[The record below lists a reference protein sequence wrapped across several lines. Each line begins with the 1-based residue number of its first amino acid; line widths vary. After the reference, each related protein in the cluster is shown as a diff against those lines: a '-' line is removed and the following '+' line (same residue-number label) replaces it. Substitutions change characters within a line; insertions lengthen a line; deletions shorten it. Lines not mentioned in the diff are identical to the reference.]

1 MAPIATAE
9 LEKTSSRSSN
19 DSVLPSATADKRL
32 KAFWCEHGH
41 PYSDKFADSSLTS
54 LPSLLEY
61 NAKTRGNE
69 IGFLYPEEN
78 TFRKVSWIEF
88 NDLVKALAASYADV
102 FNAQVVAGIANAKQP
117 AVALLGVGHT
127 FQYFATQ
134 LALVRLGLRV
144 LLLSPSNAT
153 AARDHLLDACDVG
166 GIVAEEQLLQ
176 TVQDLNMPVAKLLSR
191 PTAESLTGVKDVLAF
206 VPTDPWNSHSF
217 VIHSSGTTGLPKPII
232 HTHRSMMLIAR
243 MYRLFPEFYISNW
256 YLAFPLFHIAGIS
269 IALSGLPNGLA
280 LTFPPTNWPPA
291 PGSILSAWR
300 ELEAI
305 NMPADCL
312 HCAPAVIED
321 LYEYIKDTNAKD
333 FSPLVRL
340 KVLQPGGASL
350 APSLLE
356 RLVELGCN
364 VKTTYGSTE
373 IGPPWRTM
381 PHTRDNAHCYRV
393 KNLFPENN
401 FLEMQSIGNGMF
413 EPVVYKGFPLA
424 AELWPSE
431 SSPNPY
437 RTNDLFVEIPP
448 GSGLFTLQGRK
459 DDLLVH
465 SNGEKTNALPLQMAL
480 DGCPEM
486 QKAAVFGTGKPCTAA
501 IVQPSITTRGE
512 LSSDEAILRAV
523 EACNQSLPSHSQIHR
538 TMVHILRDGLVLPVT
553 PKGSVRRKEAES
565 LYREELERLYRTLE
579 DGGPENAMREDDENL
594 SNEAFVLQCVR
605 KALQVDN
612 VSPTASFYNL
622 GLDSQKAV
630 RLRSSLLKRFGRFPL
645 MYIFEYSTLEKLI
658 GKLSRPQVVSSA
670 ESLRATHHRW
680 IQSTIEKYTREME
693 SWPPLT
699 ERREK
704 PVDGEII
711 YLTGATGSLGNA
723 LLESFVANKNV
734 RKIYCAIRGS
744 KERLQDALRSRGYAS
759 SVYNSPKIE
768 VVSYE
773 MSDSHLGLEH
783 QTYSALATE
792 VTLVLHNAWKMDFNT
807 PVHEFEQDCLQSA
820 MHLMRFANTGCS
832 KRFAFSSSVAT
843 HLGPAAAGTE
853 VAEVEMAND
862 PNLASDT
869 GYAQS
874 KFVVEILAQSFARH
888 TGLSV
893 AVLRIGQLCGHSKLA
908 AWNETEMFPIMINT
922 GLTNLKAMPILE
934 GQMVDWLPVDTC
946 AATIDSLLIAGLSPK
961 PSGPADVADTL
972 SRSHVHNL
980 VNPRALP
987 WENFLN
993 VLKEASGI
1001 EFDRVPMSEWVIRL
1015 QALSESGTEV
1025 PGTRLLSFFQDM
1037 ASAGNDSGPVFSTHK
1052 TCRYAPV
1059 LANVGTID
1067 VQLMKRYLEE
1077 WPLAGA

>member
-1 MAPIATAE
+1 MAPIATVD

-32 KAFWCEHGH
+32 KALWYEHGH

-54 LPSLLEY
+54 LPSLLEN
-61 NAKTRGNE
+61 NAKIRGDE
-69 IGFLYPEEN
+69 IGFLCPEEN

-102 FNAQVVAGIANAKQP
+102 FHAQVVAGIANAKQP
-117 AVALLGVGHT
+117 TVALLGVGHT

-153 AARDHLLDACDVG
+153 AARDHLLDACDVV

-176 TVQDLNMPVAKLLSR
+176 TVQDLDMPVAKLLSR
-191 PTAESLTGVKDVLAF
+191 PTAGSLTEEEDVLAF

-232 HTHRSMMLIAR
+232 HTHRSMLLIAR

-256 YLAFPLFHIAGIS
+256 FHIAGIS

-280 LTFPPTNWPPA
+280 LTFPPSNWPPA

-300 ELEAI
+300 GLEAI
-305 NMPADCL
+305 GMPADCL

-350 APSLLE
+350 EPSLLE

-393 KNLFPENN
+393 KNLFPENK

-413 EPVVYKGFPLA
+413 EPFVYKGFPLA

-431 SSPNPY
+431 SFPNPY
-437 RTNDLFVEIPP
+437 RTNDLFVEVPP

-480 DGCPEM
+480 DGYPQI

-501 IVQPSITTRGE
+501 ILQPSITAKDQ
-512 LSSDEAILRAV
+512 LSSDEDIMRAV

-565 LYREELERLYRTLE
+565 LYKNELEGLYRTLE
-579 DGGPENAMREDDENL
+579 DGGPENALREDDGNL
-594 SNEAFVLQCVR
+594 SNEAFVLQCVQ
-605 KALQVDN
+605 KALQVNN
-612 VSPTASFYNL
+612 VPPTASFYTL

-630 RLRSSLLKRFGRFPL
+630 QLRSSLLKRFGRFPL
-645 MYIFEYSTLEKLI
+645 MYIFEYSTLETLI
-658 GKLSRPQVVSSA
+658 GKLSRPQVESSA
-670 ESLRATHHRW
+670 ESLRVAHHRW
-680 IQSTIEKYTREME
+680 IQSTIEKYTREIE
-693 SWPPLT
+693 SWAPLT

-704 PVDGEII
+704 PVDGEIV

-723 LLESFVANKNV
+723 LLESFVADNNV

-744 KERLQDALRSRGYAS
+744 KERLKDALRSRGYAS

-773 MSDSHLGLEH
+773 ISNSHLGLEH

-820 MHLMRFANTGCS
+820 MHLMRFANTGCP

-853 VAEVEMAND
+853 VAEAEMAND
-862 PNLASDT
+862 PNLALDT

-888 TGLSV
+888 TGPSV

-908 AWNETEMFPIMINT
+908 AWNDTEMFPIMINT
-922 GLTNLKAMPILE
+922 GLTHLKAMPILE

-946 AATIDSLLIAGLSPK
+946 AASIDSLLIAGLSPQ
-961 PSGPADVADTL
+961 PSGPAGVADTL

-980 VNPRALP
+980 VNPRVLP
-987 WENFLN
+987 WNGFLN
-993 VLKEASGI
+993 VLEEASGI

-1015 QALSESGTEV
+1015 QALSESGEEV

-1037 ASAGNDSGPVFSTHK
+1037 VSGGNDSGAVFSTHK
-1052 TCRYAPV
+1052 TCRYAPL

-1067 VQLMKRYLEE
+1067 VQLMKRYLEK
-1077 WPLAGA
+1077 WSLAGA

>member
-1 MAPIATAE
+1 MAPIATAD

-19 DSVLPSATADKRL
+19 DSVLPSVTADKRL
-32 KAFWCEHGH
+32 QALWYEHGH

-61 NAKTRGNE
+61 NAKTRGDE
-69 IGFLYPEEN
+69 IGFLCPEDN

-88 NDLVKALAASYADV
+88 NNLVRALAASYAKI
-102 FNAQVVAGIANAKQP
+102 FHAQLVAGITNAKQP
-117 AVALLGVGHT
+117 TVALLGVGHT

-144 LLLSPSNAT
+144 LLLSPSNAAT
-153 AARDHLLDACDVG
+153 ARDHLLDACDVV

-176 TVQDLNMPVAKLLSR
+176 TVQDLDMPVAKLLSQ
-191 PTAESLTGVKDVLAF
+191 PTAESFTEGKDVLAF
-206 VPTDPWNSHSF
+206 APTDSWNSHSF

-300 ELEAI
+300 ELETLE
-305 NMPADCL
+305 MPADCL

-333 FSPLVRL
+333 FSPLIRL

-356 RLVELGCN
+356 KLVELGCN

-381 PHTRDNAHCYRV
+381 PHTRDNSHCYRV
-393 KNLFPENN
+393 KNLFPESK
-401 FLEMQSIGNGMF
+401 FLEMQPIGNGMF

-424 AELWPSE
+424 AELWPSA
-431 SSPNPY
+431 SSPDPY
-437 RTNDLFVEIPP
+437 RTNDLFVEVPP

-480 DGCPEM
+480 DGCPEI

-501 IVQPSITTRGE
+501 VIQPSITAKDHP
-512 LSSDEAILRAV
+512 SSDEDILRAV
-523 EACNQSLPSHSQIHR
+523 EACNQSLPNHSQIHR

-553 PKGSVRRKEAES
+553 PKGSVRRKEAEC
-565 LYREELERLYRTLE
+565 LFGKELEALYRTLE
-579 DGGPENAMREDDENL
+579 DGGPENTLRDYDKNL
-594 SNEAFVLQCVR
+594 SNEAYVLQCVR
-605 KALQVDN
+605 NALQVDI
-612 VSPTASFYNL
+612 VPPTASFYTL

-645 MYIFEYSTLEKLI
+645 MYIFEYSTLETLT
-658 GKLSRPQVVSSA
+658 GKLSRPQVESSA
-670 ESLRATHHRW
+670 DSLRAAHHCW

-693 SWPPLT
+693 SWPALT
-699 ERREK
+699 RRRENL
-704 PVDGEII
+704 VGGEII

-723 LLESFVANKNV
+723 LLESFVANSNV
-734 RKIYCAIRGS
+734 NKIYCAIRGS
-744 KERLQDALRSRGYAS
+744 KERLQDALRGRGYAS

-768 VVSYE
+768 VLSYE

-783 QTYSALATE
+783 LRYSDLAKE

-807 PVHEFEQDCLQSA
+807 PVHEFERDCLQSA
-820 MHLMRFANTGCS
+820 LHLMRFANTGCP

-853 VAEVEMAND
+853 VAEAEMAND
-862 PNLASDT
+862 PNLALDT

-893 AVLRIGQLCGHSKLA
+893 AVLRIGQLCAHSKLA

-922 GLTNLKAMPILE
+922 GLHHLKAMPVLE

-946 AATIDSLLIAGLSPK
+946 AASIDSLLVALK
-961 PSGPADVADTL
+961 PSAPADVPDTL

-980 VNPRALP
+980 VNPKVLP
-987 WENFLN
+987 WDNFLN
-993 VLKEASGI
+993 VLEKASSMH
-1001 EFDRVPMSEWVIRL
+1001 FDRIPMSEWVVRL
-1015 QALSESGTEV
+1015 QALSESGIEV

-1037 ASAGNDSGPVFSTHK
+1037 TSGGGDSGPVFLTQK

-1059 LANVGTID
+1059 LADVGTID
-1067 VQLMKRYLEE
+1067 VQLMKRYLEK
-1077 WPLAGA
+1077 WSLAGA

>member
-1 MAPIATAE
+1 MAPIATAD
-9 LEKTSSRSSN
+9 LEKTSSRSPN

-32 KAFWCEHGH
+32 KALWHEHGH

-61 NAKTRGNE
+61 NARTRGNE
-69 IGFLYPEEN
+69 IGFLSPEEN
-78 TFRKVSWIEF
+78 RFRKISWIEF
-88 NDLVKALAASYADV
+88 NDLVKALVASYSDV
-102 FNAQVVAGIANAKQP
+102 FHAQIAAGIATAKQP
-117 AVALLGVGHT
+117 TVALLGVGHT

-153 AARDHLLDACDVG
+153 AARDHLLDACDVVG
-166 GIVAEEQLLQ
+166 MVAEEQFLQ
-176 TVQDLNMPVAKLLSR
+176 TVQDLEMPVTKLLSR
-191 PTAESLTGVKDVLAF
+191 PTAESVSGQKDVLAF
-206 VPTDPWNSHSF
+206 VPADFWNSHSF

-280 LTFPPTNWPPA
+280 LSFPPLNWPPA

-300 ELEAI
+300 ELDAI
-305 NMPADCL
+305 DMPADCL

-321 LYEYIKDTNAKD
+321 LYEYIKDTSAKD
-333 FSPLVRL
+333 FSPLTQL

-350 APSLLE
+350 ASSLLE
-356 RLVELGCN
+356 KLVELGCN

-393 KNLFPENN
+393 KNLFPENK
-401 FLEMQSIGNGMF
+401 FLEMQPIGNGMF

-431 SSPNPY
+431 SPPNPY
-437 RTNDLFVEIPP
+437 RTNDLFVEVPP

-480 DGCPEM
+480 DGYPQI

-501 IVQPSITTRGE
+501 IIQPSITATE
-512 LSSDEAILRAV
+512 LLSSDEDVLAAV
-523 EACNQSLPSHSQIHR
+523 EACNQSLPSRSRIHR
-538 TMVHILRDGLVLPVT
+538 SMVHILRDGLVLSVT
-553 PKGSVRRKEAES
+553 PKGSVRRKEVES
-565 LYREELERLYRTLE
+565 LYKKELEGLYRALE
-579 DGGPENAMREDDENL
+579 DGGAGNALRKDDENL
-594 SNEAFVLQCVR
+594 SNEDYAFQSVR
-605 KALQVDN
+605 KALQVD
-612 VSPTASFYNL
+612 SIPPTASFYSL

-645 MYIFEYSTLEKLI
+645 MYIFEYSTLESLI
-658 GKLSRPQVVSSA
+658 RKLSRPQAESSTD
-670 ESLRATHHRW
+670 SLRAAHHLW
-680 IQSTIEKYTREME
+680 IQSTIEKYKREIE
-693 SWPPLT
+693 SWAPLP
-699 ERREK
+699 EKREK
-704 PVDGEII
+704 SIDGEVI

-723 LLESFVANKNV
+723 LLESFVANSNV
-734 RKIYCAIRGS
+734 RKVYCAIRGS
-744 KERLQDALRSRGYAS
+744 KERLKESLRGRGYS
-759 SVYNSPKIE
+759 YSVYNTSKIE
-768 VVSYE
+768 VVPYE

-783 QTYSALATE
+783 QRYSDLAKE

-820 MHLMRFANTGCS
+820 KHLMRFANTGSS
-832 KRFAFSSSVAT
+832 KTFAFSSSVAT
-843 HLGPAAAGTE
+843 HLGPAAAGKE
-853 VAEVEMAND
+853 VAEAEMANN
-862 PNLASDT
+862 PNLALDT

-874 KFVVEILAQSFARH
+874 KFVVEILAQYFARH
-888 TGLSV
+888 TGLPV

-922 GLTNLKAMPILE
+922 GLNHLKAMPTLE
-934 GQMVDWLPVDTC
+934 GQTVDWLPVNVC
-946 AATIDSLLIAGLSPK
+946 AASIDCLLAAAPQAK
-961 PSGPADVADTL
+961 PLDSADTAGNSFE
-972 SRSHVHNL
+972 SRVHNL
-980 VNPRALP
+980 VNPKVLL
-987 WENFLN
+987 WNSFLD
-993 VLKEASGI
+993 VLADASGMD
-1001 EFDRVPMSEWVIRL
+1001 FDRIPMSEWVVRL
-1015 QALSESGTEV
+1015 QALSESGIEV
-1025 PGTRLLSFFQDM
+1025 PGTRLLSFFQDV
-1037 ASAGNDSGPVFSTHK
+1037 ASGDGDSGPVFSTQK
-1052 TCRYAPV
+1052 TCRYAAV

-1067 VQLMKRYLEE
+1067 VQLMKSYLER
-1077 WPLAGA
+1077 WSAA

>member
-1 MAPIATAE
+1 MAPIATAD

-32 KAFWCEHGH
+32 KALWYEHGH
-41 PYSDKFADSSLTS
+41 PYSERFANPSLIS

-61 NAKTRGNE
+61 NARTRGDE
-69 IGFLYPEEN
+69 IGFLCPEEN
-78 TFRKVSWIEF
+78 GFRKISWIEF
-88 NDLVKALAASYADV
+88 NDLVRALAASYAGT
-102 FNAQVVAGIANAKQP
+102 FQAQLVAGTANAKQP
-117 AVALLGVGHT
+117 TVALLGVGHT

-134 LALVRLGLRV
+134 LALVRLGFRV

-153 AARDHLLDACDVG
+153 AARDHLLDACDVV
-166 GIVAEEQLLQ
+166 GIVAEEQFLQ
-176 TVQDLNMPVAKLLSR
+176 TVQDLDMPVTKLLSR
-191 PTAESLTGVKDVLAF
+191 PTKDAVSEQTHALAF
-206 VPTDPWNSHSF
+206 VPTDFWNSHSF

-280 LTFPPTNWPPA
+280 LTFPPLNWPPA

-305 NMPADCL
+305 DMPADCL

-321 LYEYIKDTNAKD
+321 LYEYIKDTIAKD
-333 FSPLVRL
+333 FSPLTQL

-356 RLVELGCN
+356 KLVELGCN

-381 PHTRDNAHCYRV
+381 PHTRNNAHCYRV
-393 KNLFPENN
+393 KNLFPENK
-401 FLEMQSIGNGMF
+401 FLEMQPIGNGMF

-431 SSPNPY
+431 SSPTPY
-437 RTNDLFVEIPP
+437 RTNDLFVEVPP

-480 DGCPEM
+480 DGCPQI

-501 IVQPSITTRGE
+501 IIQPSITANDQ
-512 LSSDEAILRAV
+512 LSSNEDILAAV
-523 EACNQSLPSHSQIHR
+523 EACNQILPSHSRVHR
-538 TMVHILRDGLVLPVT
+538 SMVHILRDGLVLPVT
-553 PKGSVRRKEAES
+553 PKGSVRRKDVES
-565 LYREELERLYRTLE
+565 LYKKELEGLYRTLE
-579 DGGPENAMREDDENL
+579 DGGPGNALREDDKNL
-594 SNEAFVLQCVR
+594 SNEDYVFQSVR

-612 VSPTASFYNL
+612 IPPTASFYSF

-645 MYIFEYSTLEKLI
+645 MYIFEYSTLETLI
-658 GKLSRPQVVSSA
+658 RKLSRPQAESSA
-670 ESLRATHHRW
+670 DSLRSAHHLW
-680 IQSTIEKYTREME
+680 IQSSIEKYTQEIE
-693 SWPPLT
+693 SWPPLAGK
-699 ERREK
+699 REK
-704 PVDGEII
+704 SMDGEVI

-723 LLESFVANKNV
+723 LLESFVANSNV
-734 RKIYCAIRGS
+734 SKVYCAIRGS
-744 KERLQDALRSRGYAS
+744 KERLANALRGRGYAS
-759 SVYNSPKIE
+759 SVSDSPKIE
-768 VVSYE
+768 VVPYE
-773 MSDSHLGLEH
+773 MSDSHLGLGY
-783 QTYSALATE
+783 QRYSNLAKE

-807 PVHEFEQDCLQSA
+807 PVHEFEQDCLRSA
-820 MHLMRFANTGCS
+820 IHLMHFANTGMS
-832 KRFAFSSSVAT
+832 KIFAFSSSVAT
-843 HLGPAAAGTE
+843 HLGPAAAGKE
-853 VAEVEMAND
+853 VAEAEMAND
-862 PNLASDT
+862 PNLALDT

-888 TGLSV
+888 TGLPV

-922 GLTNLKAMPILE
+922 GLNHLKAMPRLE
-934 GQMVDWLPVDTC
+934 GQMVDWLPVDIC
-946 AATIDSLLIAGLSPK
+946 AASIDSLLTAAPQPK
-961 PSGPADVADTL
+961 PLDSADTAGNSL
-972 SRSHVHNL
+972 RSRVHNL
-980 VNPRALP
+980 VNPKALP
-987 WENFLN
+987 WDSFLD
-993 VLKEASGI
+993 VLLDASGMD
-1001 EFDRVPMSEWVIRL
+1001 FDRIPMSEWVVRL
-1015 QALSESGTEV
+1015 QALSESGIEV

-1037 ASAGNDSGPVFSTHK
+1037 ASGDGDSGPVFSTQK

-1067 VQLMKRYLEE
+1067 VRLMKSYLEK
-1077 WPLAGA
+1077 WSAA

>member
-1 MAPIATAE
+1 MPP
-9 LEKTSSRSSN
+9 SSSQ
-19 DSVLPSATADKRL
+19 K
-32 KAFWCEHGH
+32 
-41 PYSDKFADSSLTS
+41 
-54 LPSLLEY
+54 
-61 NAKTRGNE
+61 
-69 IGFLYPEEN
+69 
-78 TFRKVSWIEF
+78 
-88 NDLVKALAASYADV
+88 
-102 FNAQVVAGIANAKQP
+102 
-117 AVALLGVGHT
+117 
-127 FQYFATQ
+127 
-134 LALVRLGLRV
+134 
-144 LLLSPSNAT
+144 LLLT
-153 AARDHLLDACDVG
+153 CQR
-166 GIVAEEQLLQ
+166 
-176 TVQDLNMPVAKLLSR
+176 
-191 PTAESLTGVKDVLAF
+191 
-206 VPTDPWNSHSF
+206 
-217 VIHSSGTTGLPKPII
+217 
-232 HTHRSMMLIAR
+232 
-243 MYRLFPEFYISNW
+243 
-256 YLAFPLFHIAGIS
+256 FHIAGIS

-300 ELEAI
+300 ELETI
-305 NMPADCL
+305 GMPADCL

-321 LYEYIKDTNAKD
+321 LYECIKDTSAKD
-333 FSPLVRL
+333 FSPLIQL

-356 RLVELGCN
+356 TLVQLGCN

-393 KNLFPENN
+393 KNLFPEND

-424 AELWPSE
+424 AELWPSD

-437 RTNDLFVEIPP
+437 RTNDLFVEVPP

-480 DGCPEM
+480 DGYPQI

-501 IVQPSITTRGE
+501 IIQPSISAKDQP
-512 LSSDEAILRAV
+512 SSDEDILRAV
-523 EACNQSLPSHSQIHR
+523 EACNQSLPSHSRINR
-538 TMVHILRDGLVLPVT
+538 AMVHILRDGLVLPVT

-565 LYREELERLYRTLE
+565 LYKKELEGLYRTLE
-579 DGGPENAMREDDENL
+579 DGGLENALREDDENL
-594 SNEAFVLQCVR
+594 SDEVYVLQCVR
-605 KALQVDN
+605 KALQVD
-612 VSPTASFYNL
+612 SIASTANFYTL

-645 MYIFEYSTLEKLI
+645 MYIFEYSTLETLI
-658 GKLSRPQVVSSA
+658 GKLSRPQVESSA
-670 ESLRATHHRW
+670 ESLRAAHHRW
-680 IQSTIEKYTREME
+680 IQSTIEKYAREIE
-693 SWPPLT
+693 SWLPLT
-699 ERREK
+699 GRRES

-723 LLESFVANKNV
+723 LLGSFVANSNV
-734 RKIYCAIRGS
+734 RKVYCAIRGS

-768 VVSYE
+768 VVSYQ
-773 MSDSHLGLEH
+773 MSDPHLGLEH
-783 QTYSALATE
+783 LRYSDLAKE

-807 PVHEFEQDCLQSA
+807 PVHEFERDCLQSA

-853 VAEVEMAND
+853 VAETEIAND
-862 PNLASDT
+862 PNLALDT

-874 KFVVEILAQSFARH
+874 KFVVEILAQCFARR
-888 TGLSV
+888 TGLSA

-922 GLTNLKAMPILE
+922 GLTHLKAMPILE

-946 AATIDSLLIAGLSPK
+946 AASIDSLLTAAPQPRPSDPRGVAGTSLQ
-961 PSGPADVADTL
+961 
-972 SRSHVHNL
+972 SHVHNL
-980 VNPRALP
+980 VNPRTLP
-987 WENFLN
+987 WNSFLD
-993 VLKEASGI
+993 VLEEASGM
-1001 EFDRVPMSEWVIRL
+1001 EFDRIPMSEWVVRL
-1015 QALSESGTEV
+1015 QSLSDSGTEV

-1037 ASAGNDSGPVFSTHK
+1037 NSGCGDSGPVFSTQQ

-1067 VQLMKRYLEE
+1067 VQLMKRYLEK
-1077 WPLAGA
+1077 WSAAGA

>member
-1 MAPIATAE
+1 MAPIATAD
-9 LEKTSSRSSN
+9 LEKTSSPSSN

-32 KAFWCEHGH
+32 KALWYEHGH
-41 PYSDKFADSSLTS
+41 PYSDKFANQSLIS

-61 NAKTRGNE
+61 NAKTRGNG
-69 IGFLYPEEN
+69 IGFLCPDEN
-78 TFRKVSWIEF
+78 TFRKISWIEF
-88 NDLVKALAASYADV
+88 NDLVKALAASYVDV
-102 FNAQVVAGIANAKQP
+102 FHALLVTGIAHAKQP
-117 AVALLGVGHT
+117 TVALLGVGHT

-153 AARDHLLDACDVG
+153 AARDHLLDACDVAG
-166 GIVAEEQLLQ
+166 MVAEEQFFQ
-176 TVQDLNMPVAKLLSR
+176 TVQDLDMPVTKLLSQ
-191 PTAESLTGVKDVLAF
+191 PTKDAISEQTHALAF
-206 VPTDPWNSHSF
+206 VPTDFWNSHSF

-280 LTFPPTNWPPA
+280 LTFPPLNWPPA

-305 NMPADCL
+305 DMPADCL

-321 LYEYIKDTNAKD
+321 LYEYIKDTSAKD
-333 FSPLVRL
+333 FSPLTQL

-350 APSLLE
+350 APSLLKK
-356 RLVELGCN
+356 LVELECN

-381 PHTRDNAHCYRV
+381 PHTRDNSHCYRV
-393 KNLFPENN
+393 KNLFPENK
-401 FLEMQSIGNGMF
+401 FLEMQPIGNGMF

-437 RTNDLFVEIPP
+437 RTNDLFVEVPP

-459 DDLLVH
+459 DDMLVH

-480 DGCPEM
+480 DGCPQI

-501 IVQPSITTRGE
+501 IIQPSITANDQ
-512 LSSDEAILRAV
+512 LSSAEDILAAV
-523 EACNQSLPSHSQIHR
+523 EACNQSLPSHSRIHR
-538 TMVHILRDGLVLPVT
+538 SMVHILRDGRVLPVT
-553 PKGSVRRKEAES
+553 PKGSVRRKEVES
-565 LYREELERLYRTLE
+565 LYKKELEGLYRTLE
-579 DGGPENAMREDDENL
+579 DGGPENAWRGDDEHS
-594 SNEAFVLQCVR
+594 SNEAYVLQCVR

-612 VSPTASFYNL
+612 ISPTASFYSL

-630 RLRSSLLKRFGRFPL
+630 RLRSSLLNRFGRFPL
-645 MYIFEYSTLEKLI
+645 MYIFEYSTLETLV
-658 GKLSRPQVVSSA
+658 GKLSKPQTEFSA
-670 ESLRATHHRW
+670 ESVRAAHHLW
-680 IQSTIEKYTREME
+680 IQSTIEKYTREIE
-693 SWPPLT
+693 TWSPLAGK
-699 ERREK
+699 REK
-704 PVDGEII
+704 PMGGEVI

-723 LLESFVANKNV
+723 LLESFVANSNV
-734 RKIYCAIRGS
+734 RKVYCAIRGS
-744 KERLQDALRSRGYAS
+744 KGRLEDALRGRGYIS

-768 VVSYE
+768 VVPYE
-773 MSDSHLGLEH
+773 MSDSHLGLEY
-783 QTYSALATE
+783 QRYSNLAKE

-820 MHLMRFANTGCS
+820 MHLMHFANTGFS
-832 KRFAFSSSVAT
+832 KTFAFSSSVAT
-843 HLGPAAAGTE
+843 HLGPAAAGKE
-853 VAEVEMAND
+853 VAEAEMAND
-862 PNLASDT
+862 PNLALDT

-874 KFVVEILAQSFARH
+874 KFVAEILAQSFARH
-888 TGLSV
+888 TGLPV

-922 GLTNLKAMPILE
+922 GLNHLKAMPTLE
-934 GQMVDWLPVDTC
+934 GQTVDWLSVDVC
-946 AATIDSLLIAGLSPK
+946 AASIDSLLTATPQEK
-961 PSGPADVADTL
+961 PLDSADTAGTSL
-972 SRSHVHNL
+972 ESHVHNL
-980 VNPRALP
+980 VNPKVLP
-987 WENFLN
+987 WDSFLD
-993 VLKEASGI
+993 VLVDASGMD
-1001 EFDRVPMSEWVIRL
+1001 FDRIPMSEWVVRL
-1015 QALSESGTEV
+1015 QALSESGIEV

-1037 ASAGNDSGPVFSTHK
+1037 ASGNGDSGPVFSTQR
-1052 TCRYAPV
+1052 TCRYVPV

-1067 VQLMKRYLEE
+1067 VQLMKRYLEK
-1077 WPLAGA
+1077 WSAA

>member
-1 MAPIATAE
+1 MAPIATAD
-9 LEKTSSRSSN
+9 LEKTSSPSSN

-32 KAFWCEHGH
+32 KALWYEHGH
-41 PYSDKFADSSLTS
+41 PCSDKFANPSLIS
-54 LPSLLEY
+54 LPSFLEY
-61 NAKTRGNE
+61 NAKTRGDE
-69 IGFLYPEEN
+69 IGFLCPNEN
-78 TFRKVSWIEF
+78 TFRKISWIEF

-102 FNAQVVAGIANAKQP
+102 FHAQLVAGIADAKQP
-117 AVALLGVGHT
+117 TVALLGVGHT

-134 LALVRLGLRV
+134 LALVRLGFRV

-153 AARDHLLDACDVG
+153 AARDHLLGACDVV

-176 TVQDLNMPVAKLLSR
+176 NVQDLDLPVAKLLSR
-191 PTAESLTGVKDVLAF
+191 PTPESASDQEDVPAF
-206 VPTDPWNSHSF
+206 VPTDFWNSHSF

-243 MYRLFPEFYISNW
+243 MYRLFPEFYVSNW

-280 LTFPPTNWPPA
+280 LTFPPLNWPPA

-300 ELEAI
+300 ELENI
-305 NMPADCL
+305 GMPADCL

-321 LYEYIKDTNAKD
+321 LYEYIKDTSAKD
-333 FSPLVRL
+333 FSPLTQL

-356 RLVELGCN
+356 KLVELGCN

-373 IGPPWRTM
+373 IGPPWRTI
-381 PHTRDNAHCYRV
+381 PHTRDNSHCYRV
-393 KNLFPENN
+393 KNLFPEDK
-401 FLEMQSIGNGMF
+401 FLEMQPIGNGMF

-437 RTNDLFVEIPP
+437 RTNDLFVEVPP

-480 DGCPEM
+480 DGCPQI

-501 IVQPSITTRGE
+501 IIQPSITANDQ
-512 LSSDEAILRAV
+512 LSSDEDILAAV
-523 EACNQSLPSHSQIHR
+523 EACNRSLPSHSRIHR
-538 TMVHILRDGLVLPVT
+538 SLIHILRDGRVLPVT
-553 PKGSVRRKEAES
+553 PKGSVRRKEVES
-565 LYREELERLYRTLE
+565 LYKKELEGLYGTLE
-579 DGGPENAMREDDENL
+579 DGGPENALREDDENL
-594 SNEAFVLQCVR
+594 SNEDYVFHSVR
-605 KALQVDN
+605 KALQVD
-612 VSPTASFYNL
+612 SIPPTASFYSL

-645 MYIFEYSTLEKLI
+645 MYIFEYSTLESLI
-658 GKLSRPQVVSSA
+658 GKLSRPQAESSA
-670 ESLRATHHRW
+670 KSLRTTHHLW
-680 IQSTIEKYTREME
+680 IQSTIEKYTREIE
-693 SWPPLT
+693 SWPPLA
-699 ERREK
+699 EKREK
-704 PVDGEII
+704 LDGEVI

-723 LLESFVANKNV
+723 LLESFVANSNV
-734 RKIYCAIRGS
+734 SKIYCAIRGS
-744 KERLQDALRSRGYAS
+744 KERLTDALRGRGYAS
-759 SVYNSPKIE
+759 SVSDSPKIE
-768 VVSYE
+768 VVPYK
-773 MSDSHLGLEH
+773 MSDSHLGLEY
-783 QTYSALATE
+783 QKYSKLAKE

-820 MHLMRFANTGCS
+820 MHLMRFADTGLS
-832 KRFAFSSSVAT
+832 KTFAFSSSVAT
-843 HLGPAAAGTE
+843 HLGPAATGKE
-853 VAEVEMAND
+853 VAEAEIAND
-862 PNLASDT
+862 PNLALDT

-888 TGLSV
+888 TGLPV

-922 GLTNLKAMPILE
+922 GLHHLNAMPTLD
-934 GQMVDWLPVDTC
+934 GQLVDWLPVDTC
-946 AATIDSLLIAGLSPK
+946 AASIDSLLTAIPQPEPLDS
-961 PSGPADVADTL
+961 ADVAGTSL
-972 SRSHVHNL
+972 RSHLHNL
-980 VNPRALP
+980 VNPKVLP
-987 WENFLN
+987 WDKFLD
-993 VLKEASGI
+993 VLADASGI
-1001 EFDRVPMSEWVIRL
+1001 DFDRVPMSEWVVRL
-1015 QALSESGTEV
+1015 QAQGENGVEV

-1037 ASAGNDSGPVFSTHK
+1037 ASGDGDSGPVFSTQK

-1067 VQLMKRYLEE
+1067 VQLMKSYLEK
-1077 WPLAGA
+1077 WSAA

>member
-1 MAPIATAE
+1 MPQLSRNPADWAMSMFSPSNRSVLAEADASSILLRKPITLLSYCNAIVENDILQLPRLIIGHDVGVVTALATDSRPANLARSIGEDLTGEAVPARRPRHYQATITADFVCNQSDARASDYMAPIATAD

-19 DSVLPSATADKRL
+19 DSVLPSATANKRL
-32 KAFWCEHGH
+32 KAFWYEHGH
-41 PYSDKFADSSLTS
+41 PYSDKFADPSLTS

-61 NAKTRGNE
+61 NAKTRANE
-69 IGFLYPEEN
+69 IGFVYPEEN

-102 FNAQVVAGIANAKQP
+102 FHAQVVAGIANAKQP
-117 AVALLGVGHT
+117 TVALLGVGHT

-134 LALVRLGLRV
+134 LALVRLGFRV
-144 LLLSPSNAT
+144 LLLSPSNAK
-153 AARDHLLDACDVG
+153 AARNHLLDACDVV

-176 TVQDLNMPVAKLLSR
+176 TVQDLDMPVAKLLSR
-191 PTAESLTGVKDVLAF
+191 PTAESFTEEKGVLAL

-280 LTFPPTNWPPA
+280 LTFPPINWPPA
-291 PGSILSAWR
+291 PGNILSAWR
-300 ELEAI
+300 ELETI
-305 NMPADCL
+305 EMPVDCL

-350 APSLLE
+350 APSLLK

-393 KNLFPENN
+393 KNLFPENK
-401 FLEMQSIGNGMF
+401 FLEMQPIGNGMF

-459 DDLLVH
+459 DDFGGLRDR
-465 SNGEKTNALPLQMAL
+465 KTLYGRYYSAIDQCQGS
-480 DGCPEM
+480 D
-486 QKAAVFGTGKPCTAA
+486 VFGRRYAEG
-501 IVQPSITTRGE
+501 
-512 LSSDEAILRAV
+512 
-523 EACNQSLPSHSQIHR
+523 
-538 TMVHILRDGLVLPVT
+538 DGLVLPVT

-579 DGGPENAMREDDENL
+579 DGGPENAMIKDDENL

-605 KALQVDN
+605 KALQVEN
-612 VSPTASFYNL
+612 VPPTASFYNL

-658 GKLSRPQVVSSA
+658 GKLLRPQVVSSA

-680 IQSTIEKYTREME
+680 IQSTIEKYTREIE
-693 SWPPLT
+693 SWLRLT
-699 ERREK
+699 GRRQE
-704 PVDGEII
+704 PVGGEII

-723 LLESFVANKNV
+723 LLESFVANNNI

-759 SVYNSPKIE
+759 LVYNSPKIE

-773 MSDSHLGLEH
+773 MSDPHLGLKY
-783 QTYSALATE
+783 QTYSALATD

-807 PVHEFEQDCLQSA
+807 PVHEFERDCLRST
-820 MHLMRFANTGCS
+820 MHLMRFANTGCP

-843 HLGPAAAGTE
+843 HLRPAAAGTE
-853 VAEVEMAND
+853 VAEAEMAND
-862 PNLASDT
+862 PNLALDT

-893 AVLRIGQLCGHSKLA
+893 AVLHR
-908 AWNETEMFPIMINT
+908 
-922 GLTNLKAMPILE
+922 
-934 GQMVDWLPVDTC
+934 DTSVRPLSI
-946 AATIDSLLIAGLSPK
+946 ASSSRVRRQSLRVLRA
-961 PSGPADVADTL
+961 
-972 SRSHVHNL
+972 
-980 VNPRALP
+980 ALP
-987 WENFLN
+987 WDGFLN
-993 VLKEASGI
+993 VLEEASGI
-1001 EFDRVPMSEWVIRL
+1001 EFDRLPMSEWVIRL
-1015 QALSESGTEV
+1015 QALSESETEV

-1037 ASAGNDSGPVFSTHK
+1037 AED
-1052 TCRYAPV
+1052 
-1059 LANVGTID
+1059 L
-1067 VQLMKRYLEE
+1067 
-1077 WPLAGA
+1077 

>member
-1 MAPIATAE
+1 MAPIATAD
-9 LEKTSSRSSN
+9 LEKTSSLSSN

-32 KAFWCEHGH
+32 KALWYEHGH

-69 IGFLYPEEN
+69 ICFLYPEEN

-88 NDLVKALAASYADV
+88 NDLVRGLAASYADI
-102 FNAQVVAGIANAKQP
+102 FHAQVVAGIANAKQP
-117 AVALLGVGHT
+117 TVALLGVGHT

-153 AARDHLLDACDVG
+153 AARDHLLDACDVV

-176 TVQDLNMPVAKLLSR
+176 IVQDLDKPVAKLLSR
-191 PTAESLTGVKDVLAF
+191 PTAESFTEGKDVLAF
-206 VPTDPWNSHSF
+206 VPADSWNSHSF

-305 NMPADCL
+305 GMPVDCL

-321 LYEYIKDTNAKD
+321 LYEYIKDTNAED
-333 FSPLVRL
+333 FSPLTRL

-350 APSLLE
+350 APSLLDK
-356 RLVELGCN
+356 LVELGCN

-393 KNLFPENN
+393 KNLFPDNK
-401 FLEMQSIGNGMF
+401 FLEMQPIGNGMF

-437 RTNDLFVEIPP
+437 RTNDLFVEVPP

-459 DDLLVH
+459 DELLVH

-480 DGCPEM
+480 DGYPQV

-501 IVQPSITTRGE
+501 IIQPSITAKDQ
-512 LSSDEAILRAV
+512 LSTDEDILRAV
-523 EACNQSLPSHSQIHR
+523 EACNQSLPSHSRIHR
-538 TMVHILRDGLVLPVT
+538 TMVHILRDGLILPIT

-565 LYREELERLYRTLE
+565 LYKKELEGLYRTLE
-579 DGGPENAMREDDENL
+579 DGGPENASREDDENL

-605 KALQVDN
+605 KALQVD
-612 VSPTASFYNL
+612 SIPSTASFYTL

-630 RLRSSLLKRFGRFPL
+630 RLRSLLLKRFGRFPL
-645 MYIFEYSTLEKLI
+645 MYIFEYSTLEALI
-658 GKLSRPQVVSSA
+658 GKLSRSQVEFPA
-670 ESLRATHHRW
+670 GSLRAAHHRW
-680 IQSTIEKYTREME
+680 IQSTIEKYAREIE
-693 SWPPLT
+693 SWPGLT

-723 LLESFVANKNV
+723 LLESFVANNNV

-744 KERLQDALRSRGYAS
+744 KGRLQDALRSRGYPA
-759 SVYNSPKIE
+759 SVYNSHKIE

-783 QTYSALATE
+783 QTYSALAKE

-807 PVHEFEQDCLQSA
+807 PVYEFERDCLQSTR
-820 MHLMRFANTGCS
+820 HLMRFANTGCS
-832 KRFAFSSSVAT
+832 KKFAFSSSVAT
-843 HLGPAAAGTE
+843 HLGPAAAGIE
-853 VAEVEMAND
+853 VAEAEMPND
-862 PNLASDT
+862 PNLALDT

-874 KFVVEILAQSFARH
+874 KFVVEILAQSFARR

-908 AWNETEMFPIMINT
+908 AWNETEMFPIMIKT
-922 GLTNLKAMPILE
+922 GLSHLKAMPILE

-946 AATIDSLLIAGLSPK
+946 AASIDSLLIAGPSPK
-961 PSGPADVADTL
+961 PSCPADVADTL

-980 VNPRALP
+980 VNPRVLP
-987 WENFLN
+987 WDSLLD
-993 VLKEASGI
+993 VLEEASSMG
-1001 EFDRVPMSEWVIRL
+1001 FDRIPMSEWVVRL
-1015 QALSESGTEV
+1015 QALSENGIEV

-1037 ASAGNDSGPVFSTHK
+1037 ASGGNDSVPVFSTQK
-1052 TCRYAPV
+1052 TRRYAPV
-1059 LANVGTID
+1059 LAHVGTID
-1067 VQLMKRYLEE
+1067 VQLMKRYLEK
-1077 WPLAGA
+1077 WSLAGV

>member
-1 MAPIATAE
+1 MAPIATAD
-9 LEKTSSRSSN
+9 LEKTSSLSSN

-32 KAFWCEHGH
+32 KALWYEHGH

-69 IGFLYPEEN
+69 ICFLYPEEN

-88 NDLVKALAASYADV
+88 NDLVRGLAASYADI
-102 FNAQVVAGIANAKQP
+102 FHAQVVAGIANAKQP
-117 AVALLGVGHT
+117 TVALLGVGHT

-153 AARDHLLDACDVG
+153 AARDHLLDACDVV

-176 TVQDLNMPVAKLLSR
+176 IVQDLDKPVAKLLSR
-191 PTAESLTGVKDVLAF
+191 PTAESFTEGKDVLAF
-206 VPTDPWNSHSF
+206 VPADSWNSHSF

-232 HTHRSMMLIAR
+232 HTHRSMMLIA
-243 MYRLFPEFYISNW
+243 P
-256 YLAFPLFHIAGIS
+256 
-269 IALSGLPNGLA
+269 
-280 LTFPPTNWPPA
+280 

-305 NMPADCL
+305 GMPVDCL

-321 LYEYIKDTNAKD
+321 LYEYIKDTNAED
-333 FSPLVRL
+333 FSPLTRL

-350 APSLLE
+350 APSLLDK
-356 RLVELGCN
+356 LVELGCN

-393 KNLFPENN
+393 KNLFPDNK
-401 FLEMQSIGNGMF
+401 FLEMQPIGNGMF

-437 RTNDLFVEIPP
+437 RTNDLFVEVPP

-459 DDLLVH
+459 DELLVH

-480 DGCPEM
+480 DGYPQV

-501 IVQPSITTRGE
+501 IIQPSITAKDQ
-512 LSSDEAILRAV
+512 LSTDEDILRAV
-523 EACNQSLPSHSQIHR
+523 EAC
-538 TMVHILRDGLVLPVT
+538 
-553 PKGSVRRKEAES
+553 SVRRKEAES
-565 LYREELERLYRTLE
+565 LYKKELEGLYRTLE
-579 DGGPENAMREDDENL
+579 DGGPENASREDDENL

-605 KALQVDN
+605 KALQVD
-612 VSPTASFYNL
+612 SIPSTASFYTL

-630 RLRSSLLKRFGRFPL
+630 RLRSLLLKRFGRFPL
-645 MYIFEYSTLEKLI
+645 MYIFEYSTLEALI
-658 GKLSRPQVVSSA
+658 GKLSRSQVEFPA
-670 ESLRATHHRW
+670 GSLRAAHHRW
-680 IQSTIEKYTREME
+680 IQSTIEKYAREIE
-693 SWPPLT
+693 SWPGLT

-723 LLESFVANKNV
+723 LLESFVANNNV

-744 KERLQDALRSRGYAS
+744 KGRLQDALRSRGYPA
-759 SVYNSPKIE
+759 SVYNSHKIE

-783 QTYSALATE
+783 QTYSALAKE

-807 PVHEFEQDCLQSA
+807 PVYEFERDCLQSTR
-820 MHLMRFANTGCS
+820 HLMRFANTGCS
-832 KRFAFSSSVAT
+832 KKFAFSSSVAT
-843 HLGPAAAGTE
+843 HLGPAAAGIE
-853 VAEVEMAND
+853 VAEAEMPND
-862 PNLASDT
+862 PNLALDT

-874 KFVVEILAQSFARH
+874 KFVVEILAQSFARR

-908 AWNETEMFPIMINT
+908 AWNETEMFPIMIKT
-922 GLTNLKAMPILE
+922 GLSHLKAMPILE

-946 AATIDSLLIAGLSPK
+946 AASIDSLLIAGPSPK
-961 PSGPADVADTL
+961 PSCPADVADTL

-980 VNPRALP
+980 VNPRVLP
-987 WENFLN
+987 WDSLLD
-993 VLKEASGI
+993 VLEEASSMG
-1001 EFDRVPMSEWVIRL
+1001 FDRIPMSEWVVRL
-1015 QALSESGTEV
+1015 QALSENGIEV
-1025 PGTRLLSFFQDM
+1025 PGTRLLSLFQDM
-1037 ASAGNDSGPVFSTHK
+1037 ASGGNDSVPVFSTQK
-1052 TCRYAPV
+1052 TRRYAPV
-1059 LANVGTID
+1059 LAHVGTID
-1067 VQLMKRYLEE
+1067 VQLMKRYLEK
-1077 WPLAGA
+1077 WSLAGV